1 MKAASRRV
9 GIGELR
15 RDDRVDQ
22 VFLVTSRELRQTKG
36 GKPFI
41 QATLQDKTGQMKAMM
56 WDAGQAVAADMGPES
71 FIKARVRVEEYQGSL
86 QMVIDS
92 FSPVDRGQVDLDDFL
107 LHSEKD
113 LGKLWEDTLGHLRKV
128 KDRALLGLIKEFV
141 ADEELMERFRSAPA
155 AMGMHHAYVGGLLE
169 HTENM
174 LATALHV
181 LDGYPQLN
189 ADLLLTGTFLHDIGK
204 TAELS
209 YTTSIQYTDSGQ
221 LLGHLIQ
228 GTLML
233 QDKAKLA
240 GEHLAGEFPVKLL
253 DQLMHIILSHHG
265 QYEFGSPVLPA
276 TAEALVIHYLD
287 NIDAKLN
294 GLSQV
299 LGAALEGDGNWTR
312 WLKMFE
318 RRMYNPRG

>member
-1 MKAASRRV
+1 MTAASRRV
-9 GIGELR
+9 GIGDLR

-41 QATLQDKTGQMKAMM
+41 QATLQDKTGQIKAMM
-56 WDAGQAVAADMGPES
+56 WDAGQAIAADMAPES
-71 FIKARVRVEEYQGSL
+71 FIQARVRVEEYQGSL
-86 QMVIDS
+86 QVTIDS

-107 LHSEKD
+107 LHTEKD
-113 LGKLWEDTLGHLRKV
+113 IGQLWEDTLGHLRKV
-128 KDRALLGLIKEFV
+128 KDKALLGLIKQFV
-141 ADEELMERFRSAPA
+141 TDEELMERFRSAPA

-174 LATALHV
+174 LATALRV

-209 YTTSIQYTDSGQ
+209 YTTSIQYTDPGQ

-228 GTLML
+228 GSLML
-233 QDKAKLA
+233 QEKAKLA
-240 GEHLAGEFPVKLL
+240 SEFPAKML

-265 QYEFGSPVLPA
+265 QYEYGSPVLPA
-276 TAEALVIHYLD
+276 TAEALVVHYLD

-299 LGAALEGDGNWTR
+299 LEAALPGDGNWTR

-318 RRMYNPRG
+318 RRMYNPKG